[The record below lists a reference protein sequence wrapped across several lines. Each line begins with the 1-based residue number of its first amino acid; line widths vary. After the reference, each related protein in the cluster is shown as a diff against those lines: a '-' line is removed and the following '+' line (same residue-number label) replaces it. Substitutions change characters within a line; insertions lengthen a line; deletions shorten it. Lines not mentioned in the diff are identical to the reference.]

1 MVDRTVSA
9 CRVFVAT
16 PLRPD
21 LVERI
26 RSAYPQVEV
35 VVEQD
40 LLPPQRYR
48 GDHAGPADF
57 ARSEAADQR
66 FWSLVRDCDVLY
78 GIPDDG
84 PAGLRRATEDND
96 RLRWVQLMAAG
107 GGATVVAA
115 DLPAGAR
122 ETVRFTTAAGVHAS
136 QMAEFAIM
144 GVLMGLKRMPHLA
157 RLQRDHDWPKVH
169 TANRG
174 AVGATVLVLGLG
186 AIGAEVAR
194 LASALRMNVIGVAR
208 TPRPIEHVDRVVS
221 LGDLG
226 DVISDADAIVVA
238 LPGTKATVGLI
249 GAEVLAQAKH
259 GVTLVNVGRGP
270 VVDEEALVV
279 AARRGS
285 VGCAVLDVTEVEPLP
300 KSSPLWDLDNV
311 YLSPHS
317 AALDEDEDDRIC
329 DLFLENLG
337 RYLSDEPLANL
348 IDIEAGY

>member
-1 MVDRTVSA
+1 MTA

-26 RSAYPQVEV
+26 RAAYPGVEV
-35 VVEQD
+35 VVDQD

-48 GDHAGPADF
+48 GDHAGSADF
-57 ARSEAADQR
+57 ARSDDAEQR
-66 FWSLVRDCDVLY
+66 FWALARDCDVLY
-78 GIPDDG
+78 GIPEDG
-84 PAGLRRATEDND
+84 SAGLLRAVEDNE
-96 RLRWVQLMAAG
+96 RLRWAQLMASG

-122 ETVRFTTAAGVHAS
+122 ERIRFTTAAGVHAS
-136 QMAEFAIM
+136 QLAEFAIM
-144 GVLMGLKRMPHLA
+144 GVLMGLKKMPYLA

-194 LASALRMNVIGVAR
+194 LAAALNMNVIGVAR
-208 TPRPIEHVDRVVS
+208 TPRPVEHVDRVVS
-221 LGDLG
+221 LD
-226 DVISDADAIVVA
+226 DVSEVLSEADAIVVA
-238 LPGTKATVGLI
+238 LPGTKTTVGLI
-249 GAEVLAQAKH
+249 GADFLRRAKD

-270 VVDEEALVV
+270 VVDEAALVE
-279 AARRGS
+279 AAGS
-285 VGCAVLDVTEVEPLP
+285 GKVGCAVLDVTEVEPLP
-300 KSSPLWDLDNV
+300 PTSPLWDLDNV

-317 AALDEDEDDRIC
+317 AALDDHEDDRIC

-337 RYLSDEPLANL
+337 RYLRDEPLANL
-348 IDIEAGY
+348 IDIDAGY

>member
-1 MVDRTVSA
+1 MTGSP
-9 CRVFVAT
+9 RVFVAT

-26 RSAYPQVEV
+26 QTAYPEVEV
-35 VVEQD
+35 VAQQD

-57 ARSEAADQR
+57 ARSEADDQR
-66 FWSLVRDCDVLY
+66 FWGLVRDCDVLY

-84 PAGLRRATEDND
+84 PAGLLKAAEGNE

-115 DLPAGAR
+115 DLPEGAR
-122 ETVRFTTAAGVHAS
+122 ARVQFTTAAGVHAS
-136 QMAEFAIM
+136 QLAEFAIM

-157 RLQRDHDWPKVH
+157 RLQREHDWPRVH
-169 TANRG
+169 TANRS

-194 LASALRMNVIGVAR
+194 LAAALNMHVIGVAR
-208 TPRPIEHVDRVVS
+208 TPRQVPQVDRVMSLDDVS
-221 LGDLG
+221 E
-226 DVISDADAIVVA
+226 VIGEADAIVVA
-238 LPGTKATVGLI
+238 LPGTKATVGLV
-249 GAEVLAQAKH
+249 GAEFLSCAKD

-270 VVDEEALVV
+270 VVDEAALVE
-279 AARRGS
+279 AMGS
-285 VGCAVLDVTEVEPLP
+285 DKVSCAVLDVTETEPLP
-300 KSSPLWDLDNV
+300 QMSPLWDLDNV

-317 AALDEDEDDRIC
+317 AALDDYEDDRIC
-329 DLFLENLG
+329 DLFIENLG
-337 RYLSDEPLANL
+337 RYLRDEPLANL
-348 IDIEAGY
+348 IDIDAGY

>member
-1 MVDRTVSA
+1 MTA
-9 CRVFVAT
+9 CRVFIAT

-21 LVERI
+21 LVARI
-26 RSAYPQVEV
+26 VGAYPEVEV

-57 ARSEAADQR
+57 ARSEDAEQR

-78 GIPDDG
+78 GIPDNG
-84 PAGLRRATEDND
+84 PAGLLRAVEGNE
-96 RLRWVQLMAAG
+96 RLRWIQLMASG

-122 ETVRFTTAAGVHAS
+122 EQVHFTTAAGVHAS
-136 QMAEFAIM
+136 QLAEFAIM
-144 GVLMGLKRMPHLA
+144 GVLMGLKKMPHLA

-194 LASALRMNVIGVAR
+194 LAAAMNMFVIGIAR
-208 TPRPIEHVDRVVS
+208 TPRPVEHVDRVVS
-221 LGDLG
+221 LD
-226 DVISDADAIVVA
+226 DVSEVLSEADAIVVA
-238 LPGTKATVGLI
+238 LPGTKTTVGLI
-249 GAEVLAQAKH
+249 GADFLGRAKD
-259 GVTLVNVGRGP
+259 GVTLINVGRGP
-270 VVDEEALVV
+270 VVDEEALVD
-279 AARRGS
+279 AARSGR
-285 VGCAVLDVTEVEPLP
+285 VGCAVLDVTEVEPLA
-300 KSSPLWDLDNV
+300 KDSPLWDLDNV

-317 AALDEDEDDRIC
+317 AALDHHEDDRIC
-329 DLFLENLG
+329 DLFIANLG
-337 RYLSDEPLANL
+337 RYLRDKPLTNL
-348 IDIEAGY
+348 IDIDAGY